1 MKIKSLTKIAV
12 MAAAICVATMFSIP
26 IANGYIHLAD
36 ALCMLAGCY
45 LGPFFG
51 ALAAAIGSSLSDL
64 FLSYPLYIPATF
76 IIKGVIALLAGVF
89 YKTVMKKHT
98 YTCIPVALLAEAFMI
113 LGYYLYDALIYS
125 SFVSAAAGLWGN
137 TMQATASIVLFSFA
151 FAIFDKK
158 IIKDKKE

>member
-76 IIKGVIALLAGVF
+76 IIKGVIALLA
-89 YKTVMKKHT
+89 
-98 YTCIPVALLAEAFMI
+98 EAFMI